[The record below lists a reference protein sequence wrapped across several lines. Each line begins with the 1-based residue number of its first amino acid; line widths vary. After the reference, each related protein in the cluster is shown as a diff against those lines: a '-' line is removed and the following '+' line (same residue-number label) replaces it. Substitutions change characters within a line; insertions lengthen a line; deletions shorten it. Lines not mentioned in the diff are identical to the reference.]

1 MILLTGANGQ
11 VGHEL
16 RTTLAPLGPVL
27 ATTRETLDLTDEAAI
42 RAAVRAAAPRVIV
55 NAAAYTAVDAAE
67 RDEAACAWLNTDVPR
82 ILAEE
87 AERCGAWLVHYSTDY
102 VFDGTSGRPYRESDP
117 VAPLGVYGRTK
128 ADGEAAVR
136 AACTRHVI
144 LRVAWVYGRRGKNFL
159 LTIQRLARERVV
171 SGDPLRVVH
180 DQVGVPTWSRSIAE
194 ATAAVVQQLVNR
206 TDADTLAGTYHV
218 AGAGSCSWHEFA
230 CAIVQQMG
238 DSAAGVTVQPITTHE
253 YPTPARRPAYS
264 VLDASLLEAV
274 FGVVLPGWRE
284 QLTACVHEDTHAL
297 THALTHATP
306 S

>member
-16 RTTLAPLGPVL
+16 RATLAPLGPVV
-27 ATTRETLDLTDEAAI
+27 ASTRETLDLTDEAAI
-42 RAAVRAAAPRVIV
+42 RAAVRAAQPQVIV

-67 RDEAACAWLNTDVPR
+67 RDEAACAWLNTEVPR

-102 VFDGTSGRPYRESDP
+102 VFDGTGRQPYRESDP
-117 VAPLGVYGRTK
+117 VAPLGVYGHTK

-136 AACTRHVI
+136 AACPRHVI

-159 LTIQRLARERVV
+159 LTIQRLVRERAV
-171 SGDPLRVVH
+171 SGEPLRVVH

-194 ATAAVVQQLVNR
+194 ATAAVVHQLVDR
-206 TDADTLAGTYHV
+206 TDADTLPGTYHM
-218 AGAGSCSWHEFA
+218 AGAGSCSWYDFA

-238 DSAAGVTVQPITTHE
+238 EAAPGVAVQPITTHE

-264 VLDASLLEAV
+264 VLDASLFEAV
-274 FGVVLPGWRE
+274 FGVALQGWRV
-284 QLTACVHEDTHAL
+284 QLGKCVGEVAVG
-297 THALTHATP
+297 
-306 S
+306 

>member
-16 RTTLAPLGPVL
+16 RATLAPLGPVV
-27 ATTRETLDLTDEAAI
+27 ASTRDTLDLTDEAAI

-67 RDEAACAWLNTDVPR
+67 RDEAACAWLNTEVPR

-102 VFDGTSGRPYRESDP
+102 VFDGTGQRPYREDDP

-144 LRVAWVYGRRGKNFL
+144 LRVAWVYGLRGKNFL
-159 LTIQRLARERVV
+159 LTIQRLARERAV
-171 SGDPLRVVH
+171 SGEPLRVVH

-194 ATAAVVQQLVNR
+194 ATVAVVQQLVNR
-206 TDADTLAGTYHV
+206 TATETLPGTYHM
-218 AGAGSCSWHEFA
+218 AGAGSCSWYEFA
-230 CAIVQQMG
+230 SEIEQQMG
-238 DSAAGVTVQPITTHE
+238 EAARGVIVLPITTHE

-264 VLDASLLEAV
+264 VLDPSLFEAV
-274 FGVVLPGWRE
+274 FGVALPGWRV
-284 QLTACVHEDTHAL
+284 QLEACIHEDP
-297 THALTHATP
+297 HALTHATP

>member
-1 MILLTGANGQ
+1 MILLIGANGQ

-27 ATTRETLDLTDEAAI
+27 ASTRETLDLTDEAVI

-136 AACTRHVI
+136 AACARHVI

-159 LTIQRLARERVV
+159 LTIQRLAAT
-171 SGDPLRVVH
+171 GNPLRIVH
-180 DQVGVPTWSRSIAE
+180 DQVGVPTWSRSVAE
-194 ATAAVVQQLVNR
+194 ATAAVVQQLCNR
-206 TDADTLAGTYHV
+206 NDADTLAGTYHV
-218 AGAGSCSWHEFA
+218 AGAGSCSWYEFA
-230 CAIVQQMG
+230 CEIVQQMG
-238 DSAAGVTVQPITTHE
+238 DTTRGVIVQPITTHE
-253 YPTPARRPAYS
+253 YPTLARRPAYS

-284 QLTACVHEDTHAL
+284 QLTACVHEDTHSL
-297 THALTHATP
+297 NHATF